1 MPFFVVV
8 DEPSLSFKLFEWTSP
23 AARSPLLP
31 LLLPLADDDDVMC
44 RSKLAFLNICFFL
57 FFLTMSLLV
66 LDVDGILLVV
76 VLDDADADDDAGG
89 GGAAGGGGGG

>member
-1 MPFFVVV
+1 MPLFVVV
-8 DEPSLSFKLFEWTSP
+8 VVDDPSLSFKLFEWTSP
-23 AARSPLLP
+23 AAKSPLP
-31 LLLPLADDDDVMC
+31 LLLPLADDDVMC

-76 VLDDADADDDAGG
+76 VLDDADADDDG